1 MERVVLPGAEA
12 AYICD
17 FHPDDGRQ
25 PVFELQID
33 KPGGNRVVLGGMFP
47 PNHNFPRE
55 AWPATDEEKAFLRSV
70 FMTAEI
76 VTEFGELTQL
86 VESGPLR
93 LRLPEDVLWEDVQWS
108 IAHFSDFVHFATE
121 GPIGT
126 EPIATHETFRSGSDS
141 PFCEPFYVPGAAE
154 AYYCDEGMKFLR
166 ILTPDGEGWT
176 VSAYGWINEEFVHA
190 VFATV
195 TVTPNGSP

>member
-1 MERVVLPGAEA
+1 MVERVAVPGAEA

-17 FHPDDGRQ
+17 YHPGDGNR
-25 PVFELQID
+25 PVFELQVD
-33 KPGGNRVVLGGMFP
+33 KPNGNRIVLGGMFP
-47 PNHNFPRE
+47 PNNNFPRE

-76 VTEFGELTQL
+76 VTEFDELTQL
-86 VESGPLR
+86 VESGPVR
-93 LRLPEDVLWEDVQWS
+93 LRLPEDVVWS
-108 IAHFSDFVHFATE
+108 DGSHHNVLHFASE

-126 EPIATHETFRSGSDS
+126 EPIAVAPGVSRPGSES
-141 PFCEPFYVPGAAE
+141 PYCELFYVPGAIE
-154 AYYCDEGMKFLR
+154 AHYCIEVIRLLR
-166 ILTPDGEGWT
+166 ILAPDGEGWT
-176 VSAYGWINEEFVHA
+176 VSAFGWINEEFVHA